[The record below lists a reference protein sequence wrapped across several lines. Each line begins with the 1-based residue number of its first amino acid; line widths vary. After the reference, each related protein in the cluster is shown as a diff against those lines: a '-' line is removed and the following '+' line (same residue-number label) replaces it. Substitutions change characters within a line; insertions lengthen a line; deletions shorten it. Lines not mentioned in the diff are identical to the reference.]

1 LPNQLANLR
10 DLGGLPLR
18 GGGRTRS
25 GVLYRADASYAGD
38 VAPRQ
43 VEHWPPST
51 VVDLRSDA
59 EVSRWPYTW
68 PEPTTVLLHPLHDG
82 ARPDRVPGEHDLAR
96 LYAVILD
103 KASHLVARLL
113 GVAAEAPGP
122 VLMHCAAGK
131 DRTGVVVA
139 ALLAAAGVER
149 DAIVADYMATT
160 SNLPMLRRRWERQGI
175 STGSDSAVPEAWL
188 EAPAAAIG
196 VVLDRIECRRAR
208 SRRTSAPGG
217 QDAWWID
224 HGVDPASLRRWR
236 DRMRSLCPVQNKAH

>member
-1 LPNQLANLR
+1 MPNQLANLR

-43 VEHWPPST
+43 VEHWPPGT

-59 EVSRWPYTW
+59 EVSRWPYSW
-68 PEPTTVLLHPLHDG
+68 LEPTAVLRHPLHDG
-82 ARPDRVPGEHDLAR
+82 ARPDRVPGEHDLAT
-96 LYAVILD
+96 LYSVILD
-103 KASHLVARLL
+103 QGSHIVARLL
-113 GVAAEAPGP
+113 GIAAEAPGP

-149 DAIVADYMATT
+149 NAIVADYVATT
-160 SNLPMLRRRWERQGI
+160 SNLPMLRRRWEQQGV
-175 STGSDSAVPEAWL
+175 STGLGSGVPAAWL

-196 VVLDRIECRRAR
+196 VVLDRIEGR
-208 SRRTSAPGG
+208 PGG
-217 QDAWWID
+217 QDWWWLE
-224 HGVDPASLRRWR
+224 HGVDPASLMRWR
-236 DRMRSLCPVQNKAH
+236 DRMRSLS